1 MKNLKDII
9 QEKLKVNSQTKINQ
23 YEYYP
28 KNKEELDKIIKKLIE
43 ERGQEANLND
53 ISTSKITDMSELFEL
68 SHFNGDISQWDV
80 SNVKTMKRMFI
91 RSEFNGDIS
100 KWDVSRVKNMRE
112 MFYCSKFNGDISN
125 WDVSNVEDMD
135 GMFAWSKF
143 NCSNGDISN
152 WEPSK
157 DVTTRN
163 MFVGTPNQK
172 WKNTPKWLK

>member
-100 KWDVSRVKNMRE
+100 
-112 MFYCSKFNGDISN
+112 N

>member
-43 ERGQEANLND
+43 ERGQEADLND

-68 SHFNGDISQWDV
+68 SHFNGDISKWNV

-91 RSEFNGDIS
+91 RSE
-100 KWDVSRVKNMRE
+100 
-112 MFYCSKFNGDISN
+112 FNGDISN

-163 MFVGTPNQK
+163 MFIGTPNQK